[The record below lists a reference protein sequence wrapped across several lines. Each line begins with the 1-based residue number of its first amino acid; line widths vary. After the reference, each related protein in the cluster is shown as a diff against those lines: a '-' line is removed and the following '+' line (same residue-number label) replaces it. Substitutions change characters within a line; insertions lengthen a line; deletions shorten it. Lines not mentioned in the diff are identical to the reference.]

1 MCNHEKTKSVK
12 ATKDVAGLV
21 FAYSTKECVA
31 CGSVL
36 WSQSIEGKFQAW
48 LGDQRKENPNKFVVQ
63 KVQIARDLAAFA
75 TELAEKNHTNESAV
89 FQACLS
95 LYFVLASKRPELSK
109 AIEKIEP
116 GAEHPTA
123 KKFRVN
129 PKLFVK
135 LDANAKAFGLSMNEV
150 ASWVIQRVLW
160 AARAGIEA
168 TREEL
173 EFALAA

>member
-1 MCNHEKTKSVK
+1 MCDHKKTKSVK
-12 ATKDVAGLV
+12 ATKEVAGLT
-21 FAYSTKECVA
+21 FPYSTRECID

-36 WSQSIEGKFQAW
+36 WSQDVENEFQAW
-48 LGDQRKENPNKFVVQ
+48 LGEQRKTNPDKFVVQ
-63 KVQIARDLAAFA
+63 KVQIAGDLAAFA
-75 TELAEKNHTNESAV
+75 IDLAEKNHTNESAV

-95 LYFVLASKRPELSK
+95 LYFVLATKRPELSK
-109 AIEKIEP
+109 AIEAVEP
-116 GAEHPTA
+116 GTDNPTA

-135 LDANAKAFGLSMNEV
+135 LDANAKAFGLNMNEV

>member
-1 MCNHEKTKSVK
+1 MCDHKETKSVDAVK
-12 ATKDVAGLV
+12 EVAGLAY
-21 FAYSTKECVA
+21 FYSTKECVE

-36 WSQSIEGKFQAW
+36 WSQGIENQFQAW
-48 LGDQRKENPNKFVVQ
+48 LGDQRKSNPDKFVVQ
-63 KVQIARDLAAFA
+63 KVLIPGDLAAFA
-75 TELAEKNHTNESAV
+75 SELAEVNHSNESAV

-95 LYFVLASKRPELSK
+95 LYFVLGAKRPELSK
-109 AIEKIEP
+109 AIDGVTP
-116 GAEHPTA
+116 GSDSLIP

-135 LDANAKAFGLSMNEV
+135 LDANAKLFDLSMNEV

-160 AARAGIEA
+160 AARAGIQA